1 MKEKMAVVA
10 MGGVFM
16 WFMWQVHFSIV
27 VSRRVQN
34 ENDATAVPRKRQDF

>member
-1 MKEKMAVVA
+1 MALVA

-16 WFMWQVHFSIV
+16 WFMWHVHFSSA
-27 VSRRVQN
+27 VSRRVQK